1 MHLSILTTKS
11 EHGLAEGSVWDWY
24 RLDVLKDTSYTVY
37 DIETTLSPA
46 KADRILLLGEK
57 AAKLFLGPD
66 VNLFTAAGTFFKIGG
81 TPAICSFNL
90 DEAYSFKASDE
101 ELNTRDESFNKDR
114 GKTSRKNW
122 LFWIKADTRKLLQG
136 YQPPDE
142 SMDVRMYP
150 PIDLVTEGLSKLNNS
165 RIYLDIETDIETDT
179 LDCIG
184 FSINDS
190 PKVFV
195 VPAYRHDGKLAY
207 PADKFYRFLSVLASA
222 LLRNQ
227 VIIHN
232 CMYDLVWLATH
243 LRLPFGPDI
252 YDTMVAHKR
261 IHPEIEKS
269 LAHCIRLYTYQA
281 YHKDEHTLSRSVA
294 SEKRLWLYNAKDVY
308 AMRLVHRN
316 QLAFAA
322 GHPGMLDSINQA
334 MASMY
339 PYLLAT
345 LRGLRV
351 DIGRLSHAKIA
362 SDKRLVQIKR
372 IITALIGDTKFN
384 PDSPV
389 QLVKYF
395 HDKLGYKVMSR
406 SNKTGNASLG
416 GKALYELALKYEN
429 PLIQC
434 ILKYRELAKER
445 SQYDFCNH
453 QFPWQRI

>member
-142 SMDVRMYP
+142 SMDVRLYP

-243 LRLPFGPDI
+243 LRLPFGPAI

-281 YHKDEHTLSRSVA
+281 YHKDEHTLSRSVS

-316 QLAFAA
+316 QLAFASQ
-322 GHPGMLDSINQA
+322 HPGMLDSINQA

-372 IITALIGDTKFN
+372 IITCLIGDTKFN

-406 SNKTGNASLG
+406 SAKTGNASLG

-445 SQYDFCNH
+445 GQYNFANH
-453 QFPWQRI
+453 EFPWQRI

>member
-1 MHLSILTTKS
+1 MTLAILTTKS
-11 EHGLAEGSVWDWY
+11 QHGLAQGSVWDWFK
-24 RLDVLKDTSYTVY
+24 LDVLNSIPYTVH
-37 DIETTLSPA
+37 DIEVELHPP
-46 KADRILLLGEK
+46 KADKILLLGEK
-57 AAKLFLGPD
+57 AAKMFLGPD
-66 VNLFTAAGTFFKIGG
+66 VNLFTAAGTFFKIGSI
-81 TPAICSFNL
+81 PAICTFNL
-90 DEAYSFKASDE
+90 DEAYSFKASEDE
-101 ELNTRDESFNKDR
+101 LASRDDSFNKDR

-122 LFWIKADTRKLLQG
+122 LAWIKLDTRKLLAG

-142 SMDVRMYP
+142 AMDVRLFP
-150 PIDLVTEGLSKLNNS
+150 DIDFITNSLSRLNNS

-195 VPAYRHDGKLAY
+195 IPCYRHDGKLAY
-207 PADKFYRFLSVLASA
+207 PAAKFYRFLAVLSSA
-222 LLRNQ
+222 LYRNQ

-232 CMYDLVWLATH
+232 CMYDLIWMATH
-243 LRLPFGPDI
+243 LRLPFGPAI

-261 IHPEIEKS
+261 IHPELEKS

-281 YHKDEHTLSRSVA
+281 YHKDEHTLSRSPQ
-294 SEKRLWLYNAKDVY
+294 SERRLWTYNAKDVY
-308 AMRLVHRN
+308 AMRLVHKA
-316 QLAFAA
+316 QLAYAA
-322 GHPGMLDSINQA
+322 NHRGMMDSIYQA

-351 DIGRLSHAKIA
+351 DLGRLAAAKI
-362 SDKRLVQIKR
+362 SGDKRLAQIKR
-372 IITALIGDTKFN
+372 IITTLIGDIKFN

-395 HDKLGYKVMSR
+395 HDKLGYNVISR
-406 SNKTGNASLG
+406 SPKTGNPSLG
-416 GKALYELALKYEN
+416 GKALYELALKYPN

-445 SQYDFCNH
+445 GQLNFANH
-453 QFPWQRI
+453 EFPWNRL